1 MPRPRQD
8 EPPPP
13 SSPPRNRA
21 TAAPSAADGSADRCR
36 LADVGTGHGA
46 GPSGAGH
53 SGAPSGRS
61 VARLLASQQS
71 LRRGRARGLQVGCAL
86 VLPERQP
93 AERMAVTRVAVAHEA
108 ARRTTFCCQS
118 LVPPTSPLR
127 GRHTLRF
134 QQLTVGT
141 TRESAGIRG
150 RASKWYASLCPKS
163 FAPSRLLVAGRARA
177 RTHTGGARE

>member
-21 TAAPSAADGSADRCR
+21 TAAPSTADGSADRCR

-118 LVPPTSPLR
+118 LVPPTSLR

-134 QQLTVGT
+134 QSTEFLV
-141 TRESAGIRG
+141 RKRSWNRDHAEVRVLPAIRLAIHRSAG
-150 RASKWYASLCPKS
+150 LCVGS
-163 FAPSRLLVAGRARA
+163 I
-177 RTHTGGARE
+177 GGGHLTIDWPPA